1 MSLKP
6 WYTVVS
12 PREDI
17 RENKSLDMAEFAVH
31 LDHIRDGRAPEEY
44 QKPEKFFDRTFLTQ
58 NLLTLS
64 SEMVRRLSGETAGT
78 SAVFNMATQFGG
90 GKTHS
95 LTLLYHLAKN
105 GERANGFTG
114 VKKILDNA
122 TISTVPKAETAVFVG
137 TEFDAITGRG
147 GNDGTP
153 LRKTPWGEIAFQ
165 LGGAEAYALV
175 EEHEKQMSAPGGEV
189 IRRFLPEDKPCLILL
204 DEIMNYVSRTR
215 KTGGAAQFY
224 NFLQNLSE
232 EARAR
237 KNVVLCVS
245 LPASIDIELNAD
257 DLAEYN
263 RIQKLLDRLGKP
275 ILMSEKDE
283 TSEIIRRRL
292 FEWDAGT
299 IDQSGRI
306 ILNRDALQT
315 CNKYGDWV
323 YENKSLLGFEGSDAR
338 QSFVASYPFHPSVL
352 SVFERKWAS
361 LPTFQRTRG
370 VLRMLALWL
379 NRAYTESYQKTYRDP
394 LITLGT
400 APLEDSL
407 FRSAVFD
414 QLGERR
420 LETAITSDICG
431 KDDSHAVRLD
441 REDIDEIKKSR
452 LHRKV
457 ATSIFFE
464 SNGGQ
469 GRGEATL
476 AEIRMAVATPETDIG
491 NVETVLQSL
500 TDSCFYL
507 NVERGNKYKFSL
519 SPNLNKLLA
528 DRRANVTT
536 PQIDEKFLNEVR
548 TLFTKSN
555 NVERVFF
562 PERSNDIAD
571 RPALT
576 FVVLP
581 PEKSLSDQTMSMM
594 ETMTKESGTSARV
607 FKSALIWCVPENAV
621 QAREE
626 AKKLLAWEA
635 IADEAGSLN
644 LDETSRRQLNES
656 LAKAKRDFS
665 ESVFRTYKNLVFLN
679 ADNDLQKIDLGLI
692 TSSAGNLLTIYL
704 TYLRQNDI
712 VTDTVSANVLVRK
725 WNPAFKEWNTKS
737 VRDVF
742 FSSPQFPRLLNPES
756 IKMTIANAV
765 SSGTLAYVAKGN
777 DGKYDPFVF
786 NQGISV
792 SDIEISEDTFIIT
805 KESAEEYQLSLKS
818 TPIPTQTDPDFK
830 PEVSTSDTVKLD
842 EPSKSAETETQPEK
856 SVSSP
861 NKINWQGEISSRDW
875 TRFYKVIT
883 KFSANSNVKIKVD
896 FEADSQNGFSQTQI
910 EDIKFTLRELG
921 LSDDIKTDQ
930 DGK

>member
-1 MSLKP
+1 MNLKP
-6 WYTVVS
+6 WHTVVS

-17 RENKSLDMAEFAVH
+17 RENKSLNMAEFAVH
-31 LDHIRDGRAPEEY
+31 LDHIRDGRAPDEY

-114 VKKILDNA
+114 VKKILEN
-122 TISTVPKAETAVFVG
+122 SRVSSVPKAETAVFVG
-137 TEFDAITGRG
+137 TEFDAISGRG
-147 GNDGTP
+147 GDDGTP

-165 LGGAEAYALV
+165 LGGAEAFALV
-175 EEHEKQMSAPGGEV
+175 AEHEKQMIAPAGDV
-189 IRRFLPEDKPCLILL
+189 IRKFLPENRPCLILL
-204 DEIMNYVSRTR
+204 DEVMAYISRFSR
-215 KTGGAAQFY
+215 GSSQFY
-224 NFLQNLSE
+224 DFLHSLTE

-245 LPASIDIELNAD
+245 LPQSIDSEMSSNAQSEFIRINKMVER
-257 DLAEYN
+257 LAKT
-263 RIQKLLDRLGKP
+263 IV
-275 ILMSEKDE
+275 MSEENEK
-283 TSEIIRRRL
+283 SEIIRRRL
-292 FEWDAGT
+292 FDWETDKIDAN
-299 IDQSGRI
+299 GRI
-306 ILNRDALQT
+306 LLNRDAVNT
-315 CNKYGDWV
+315 CNQFGNWV
-323 YENKSLLGFEGSDAR
+323 WENKQLLGFEGDDAR
-338 QSFVASYPFHPSVL
+338 SAFMNSYPFHPTVL

-361 LPTFQRTRG
+361 LQSFQRTRG
-370 VLRMLALWL
+370 ILQMLAIWL
-379 NRAYTESYQKTYRDP
+379 SKTYNESYQKTYRDA
-394 LITLGT
+394 LIGLGS
-400 APLEDSL
+400 APLEDSM
-407 FRSAVFD
+407 FRFAVFD
-414 QLGERR
+414 QLGERN
-420 LETAITSDICG
+420 LETAVISDICG
-431 KDDSHAVRLD
+431 QDYSHAERLD
-441 REDIDEIKKSR
+441 KEDIDEIKKSR

-469 GRGEATL
+469 GAENKTATL
-476 AEIRMAVATPETDIG
+476 AEIRMAVATPDSNIG

-519 SPNLNKLLA
+519 SPNLNKILA
-528 DRRANVTT
+528 DRRANITS
-536 PQIDEKFLNEVR
+536 PQVEDKLLNEVR
-548 TLFTKSN
+548 SLFTKN
-555 NVERVFF
+555 NNAERVFF

-571 RPALT
+571 RAALT

-581 PEKSLSDQTMSMM
+581 PEKSISDQTTAMM
-594 ETMTKESGTSARV
+594 ETMTKECGSSARV
-607 FKSALIWCVPENAV
+607 FKSALIWCVPENAT
-621 QAREE
+621 QMREE
-626 AKKLLAWEA
+626 AKKSLAWEA

-644 LDETSRRQLNES
+644 LDESSRRQLNES

-665 ESVFRTYKNLVFLN
+665 ESVFRTYKNLIFLN

-712 VTDTVSANVLVRK
+712 VTDAVSANVLVRK

-756 IKMTIANAV
+756 IKITIANAV

-777 DGKYDPFVF
+777 DGKYDPFIF

-805 KESAEEYQLSLKS
+805 KETAEEYKRTLDALP
-818 TPIPTQTDPDFK
+818 TPPKLEDTTKTVETVQTDPTSISPQVETGGDK
-830 PEVSTSDTVKLD
+830 STVDTD
-842 EPSKSAETETQPEK
+842 SPTTQ
-856 SVSSP
+856 
-861 NKINWQGEISSRDW
+861 NKINWEGEISFRDW

-883 KFSANSNVKIKVD
+883 KLGTASQVKITVKLD
-896 FEADSQNGFSQTQI
+896 ADSANGFSQTQI
-910 EDIKFTLRELG
+910 DEIKFALKELG
-921 LSDDIKTDQ
+921 LSSDIKIE
-930 DGK
+930 